1 MRESE
6 NVATEKETRKKKKT
20 PVIKKSCVAK
30 TIRAVALTLAT
41 MCATTR
47 AKKSYNKLGNNE

>member
-47 AKKSYNKLGNNE
+47 AKKKL

>member
-1 MRESE
+1 MLRP
-6 NVATEKETRKKKKT
+6 RKKQEKKKS

-30 TIRAVALTLAT
+30 PIRAVALTLAT

>member
-6 NVATEKETRKKKKT
+6 NVATEKETRKKKT

-47 AKKSYNKLGNNE
+47 AKKKSYNKLGNNE